1 MWCRGR
7 GFSSCA
13 NSFRLGRW
21 GRNASAL
28 RREAG
33 AEHPPLADIAE
44 RHRAE
49 VEVDLA
55 AQLLPQI
62 VRQASA
68 AIAAAADRLTG
79 LAANRL
85 DLLLDREDDVRNAG
99 VVAVMCEQ
107 ISAARPAHAPDETAG
122 AQLGKKLLEIA
133 QQNPLPP
140 RVPAERARSRLAV
153 PGKID
158 HRHNRVASPGAELHR
173 SLLIP

>member
-1 MWCRGR
+1 MWCPRP

-13 NSFRLGRW
+13 NSFRLGRL
-21 GRNASAL
+21 GRSAL

-33 AEHPPLADIAE
+33 AEPPPLADIAE

-62 VRQASA
+62 VRQTSA
-68 AIAAAADRLTG
+68 AVATAADRLAG
-79 LAANRL
+79 LAADRL
-85 DLLLDREDDVRNAG
+85 DLLLDREDDVGNAG

-107 ISAARPAHAPDETAG
+107 ISAARPAHAPDETAA
-122 AQLGKKLLEIA
+122 AQLGEKLLEIG
-133 QQNPLPP
+133 QRNLLPP
-140 RVPAERARSRLAV
+140 RDLAERDRSRLAV

-158 HRHNRVASPGAELHR
+158 HRHNRVAGPGAELHR
-173 SLLIP
+173 SLLIPAT